1 MSVPAW
7 MSAFGV
13 PALGFVIDK
22 IGRRQYFIILAAFF
36 LTLGFFLNLILPFCD
51 QPRDYYD

>member
-51 QPRDYYD
+51 QPREYYD